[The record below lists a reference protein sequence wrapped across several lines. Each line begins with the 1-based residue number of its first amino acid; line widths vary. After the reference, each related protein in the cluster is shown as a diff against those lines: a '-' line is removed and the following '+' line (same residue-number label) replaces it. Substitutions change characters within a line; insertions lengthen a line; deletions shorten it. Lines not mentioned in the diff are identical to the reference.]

1 MKVTVIKGP
10 MFEKVE
16 KEAHKLLY
24 QIISQKIQ
32 KNDTPKSKKE
42 AI

>member
-10 MFEKVE
+10 MYDKVE

-24 QIISQKIQ
+24 QIISRKIQ
-32 KNDTPKSKKE
+32 EKEAGKNKKE